1 MSAGAAP
8 RESRLGGG
16 FVVLGAGPCSRL
28 GAASLFIGVALAAAV
43 AAEGEDLAFTGKG
56 LGIRSR
62 WKRLYSHSRPVTPL

>member
-1 MSAGAAP
+1 MPAAG
-8 RESRLGGG
+8 
-16 FVVLGAGPCSRL
+16 
-28 GAASLFIGVALAAAV
+28 